1 MQMPW
6 QETSGLQHISERVQ
20 MAGLKLYATPP
31 QGAVSP
37 WAEAHVTPA
46 ASAAAMISDD
56 VSTPL
61 VVVRSHTSPAPA
73 HVAVQ
78 LSPCAPLNQ
87 PGGGDGWQAC
97 DGGECCASK
106 RHAPAAPGGIE
117 PGWHCAHPL
126 PGVVHRPEVSRHAA
140 SVVAEDHS
148 HTQSSTMSIMSSTPK
163 HDVAPL
169 AAHLHVSAAEQDGRS
184 DEGGADG
191 GADCGA
197 PQMHALPSGA
207 SSAAVG
213 YTPSWY
219 V

>member
-1 MQMPW
+1 MPW
-6 QETSGLQHISERVQ
+6 QEPLESQQSERVQ
-20 MAGLKLYATPP
+20 MAGLKLYGTPY
-31 QGAVSP
+31 QGAVAP

-46 ASAAAMISDD
+46 AAAAAMISDD
-56 VSTPL
+56 VPTPL

-106 RHAPAAPGGIE
+106 RHAPAAPGRIA
-117 PGWHCAHPL
+117 PGWSCAHPWL
-126 PGVVHRPEVSRHAA
+126 GSVQMPGLEHAA
-140 SVVAEDHS
+140 SVAADHS
-148 HTQSSTMSIMSSTPK
+148 HTQSICDGGAMSSTPK

-169 AAHLHVSAAEQDGRS
+169 AAHLHVSAAEQDGRG

-197 PQMHALPSGA
+197 PQEHALPSGA
-207 SSAAVG
+207 SSATVG
-213 YTPSWY
+213 YTPSWF